1 MKICAMKMGAMK
13 MGAAVFLLVLM
24 AGAVP
29 AMAGPDLPQ
38 NVEEQNGPAHLSDP
52 ALEARAVALQKQL
65 RCLVCQGESLDESNA
80 ELARDLRRLI
90 RKKILEGSSNEAIK
104 AYLVSRYGDF
114 ILMKPPLR
122 AETWA
127 LWFGPL
133 AVLLLAGGI
142 AGMVVIRARKR
153 AEETT
158 S

>member
-1 MKICAMKMGAMK
+1 MKTAPMKTL
-13 MGAAVFLLVLM
+13 AAVFLLMVM
-24 AGAVP
+24 AGSVP
-29 AMAGPDLPQ
+29 AMAEPTLPQ
-38 NVEEQNGPAHLSDP
+38 SVEDQNGPAHLSNP

-80 ELARDLRRLI
+80 QLAKDLRRLI

-114 ILMKPPLR
+114 ILMKPPLK

-133 AVLLLAGGI
+133 AVLLIAGGV
-142 AGMVVIRARKR
+142 AGLVVFRARKR
-153 AEETT
+153 AETANT
-158 S
+158 